1 VAPRRDEVPARPG
14 DATQA
19 AFQREA
25 PVRSTA
31 ARDSWAGWMR
41 QLGFALAVVAMLL
54 TAMAIFSR
62 AASLF

>member
-1 VAPRRDEVPARPG
+1 VPARPG
-14 DATQA
+14 DATFA

-31 ARDSWAGWMR
+31 GGDSWAGWVR